1 MPNQTC
7 ARAAAL
13 WWVTDVSKCIATRF
27 AAAME
32 ADAMVV
38 VLFKYIFLWSNVL
51 FNLEAS
57 ISSSWT
63 FWAFTWGL
71 GPNGHFRILIFALV
85 IVLNA
90 QIWFLFFF
98 LSKLVLFSELKAFY
112 PLLPFQPSSV
122 SKLATS
128 TRSGGH
134 FLLSSQYSVLTV
146 AWTWISKLAQVIVTW
161 WAFVALAD

>member
-1 MPNQTC
+1 MSN
-7 ARAAAL
+7 
-13 WWVTDVSKCIATRF
+13 CIATRF

-51 FNLEAS
+51 LNLEAR

-71 GPNGHFRILIFALV
+71 ISAFKDLGPNCHFRILIFALV

-90 QIWFLFFF
+90 QILFYFFF

-112 PLLPFQPSSV
+112 LLLPFQPSSV

-128 TRSGGH
+128 ARSGGH
-134 FLLSSQYSVLTV
+134 FLLSSLNMDIKIGPSNTYMMGFCSTSRLKEQ
-146 AWTWISKLAQVIVTW
+146 
-161 WAFVALAD
+161 